1 MELRI
6 LIQNLINI
14 EKEARKENISKEK
27 LGKLEIVERHK
38 EKTLISKSIKF
49 DLAKD
54 ENGNLFILKSDYGTY
69 YDNVME
75 NLGK

>member
-14 EKEARKENISKEK
+14 EKEARNENISKEK